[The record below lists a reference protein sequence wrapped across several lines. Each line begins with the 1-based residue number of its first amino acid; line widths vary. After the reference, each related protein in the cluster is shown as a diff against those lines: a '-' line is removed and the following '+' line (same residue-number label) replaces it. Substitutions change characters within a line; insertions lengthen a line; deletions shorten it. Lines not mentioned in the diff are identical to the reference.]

1 MSNLPDPLP
10 PTPASAKSEPRRWH
24 AGTLTYTTTGLVVLF
39 SWLLWGD
46 FAWNL
51 KERAINPV
59 SQIMLRGFDAPDW
72 LVGLLV
78 GSIPS
83 AIGLLLGPFL
93 SVKSDRHRGRWG
105 RRIPFLLIPTPIVA
119 LAMFGLAVTPAAG
132 TWLHDFLGARSPGE
146 TFCRIAVFSLFWTT
160 FEIATVT
167 VNSLFGA
174 LINDVVPQAVIGRFF
189 ALFRAVGLIAGI
201 IFNFFL
207 MGKAQT
213 HFFEIFVG
221 LGLLYGLGFTLMCLK
236 VKEGAYPVPPP
247 EPPSIAKSQIL
258 APVVTYIKECYTKP
272 FYIWFFIATTLG
284 ILSLG
289 PVNTFSVFHAR
300 SLGIS
305 DDLYGKSLALSYGI
319 TLILSYPLGM
329 LADRFH
335 PIRLGIFGMGLYALV
350 TVYGFFFATESS
362 TFFIAFVL
370 HTVVAGIYVTGT
382 ASIGQRLLPKA
393 KFGQFSSAAGI
404 VGATCYII
412 LPPAL
417 GVFIQ
422 TMNHDYRSVFL
433 VGSLI
438 AGCSAG
444 AYVILFIKYRKLGG
458 DTAYTAP

>member
-1 MSNLPDPLP
+1 MSDLPD
-10 PTPASAKSEPRRWH
+10 TPAPSKTEPRLWH
-24 AGTLTYTTTGLVVLF
+24 AGTLTYTTAALVVLF

-59 SQIMLRGFDAPDW
+59 AQIMLRGFEAPDW

-78 GSIPS
+78 GSIP
-83 AIGLLLGPFL
+83 AGIGLLLGPII

-119 LAMFGLAVTPAAG
+119 LAMFGLAVTPSAG

-146 TFCRIAVFSLFWTT
+146 TFCRIAVFSFFWTT
-160 FEIATVT
+160 FEIATIT

-189 ALFRAVGLIAGI
+189 ALFRAVSLIAGI

-207 MGKAQT
+207 MGKAES

-221 LGLLYGLGFTLMCLK
+221 LGLLYGIGFTLMCLK

-247 EPPSIAKSQIL
+247 EPASIAKSKII
-258 APVVTYIKECYTKP
+258 APVVTYLRECYTNP
-272 FYIWFFIATTLG
+272 FYLWFFVATTLG

-289 PVNTFSVFHAR
+289 PVNAFSVFHAR
-300 SLGIS
+300 SVGMS
-305 DDLYGKSLALSYGI
+305 DDLYGKSLALSYACS
-319 TLILSYPLGM
+319 LVLSYPLGI

-335 PIRLGIFGMGLYALV
+335 PIRLGILGMSLYVVV
-350 TVYGFFFATESS
+350 TVYGFFFATTSS

-370 HTVVAGIYVTGT
+370 HTVVAGIYLTAT
-382 ASIGQRLLPKA
+382 ASIGQRLLPQA

-404 VGATCYII
+404 IGGICYMI

-417 GVFIQ
+417 GIFIQNMNHEYRFVFI
-422 TMNHDYRSVFL
+422 L
-433 VGSLI
+433 GSMI
-438 AGCSAG
+438 AATSAG
-444 AYVILFIKYRKLGG
+444 AYVMVFFKYKKLGG
-458 DTAYTAP
+458 DTAYVAPE